1 MNLKK
6 IIIFYPSFERG
17 GVELILINLIK
28 YFLKKKIKIILFS
41 ANFKEHK
48 IISNNLFELKKF
60 ENKKKN
66 FIPKRVSTAINASK
80 ALIDELK
87 KSDVKNTVVF
97 SLQSSSLSI
106 FLSKIFKFKVVV
118 RNAEDPIYSTI
129 YAEKKLFAIL
139 VLIFKFLTYNFAD
152 GIITNSIGSKK
163 SIKKL
168 IFFKK
173 KVRHIYNPYLSRII
187 KKTNF
192 KKNDYI
198 LSIGR
203 LTKQKDFENLIRSF
217 KILQKEIKNYKLII
231 IGDGELKK
239 KLYKVTQELGLNKK
253 ILFLGWTKN
262 LDKYYKKSK
271 IFVLNSLYEGLGN
284 VVIDAANYELP
295 IITTNCKSGPP
306 EIIDNGRGGFLVPLK
321 SPLAL
326 SEKIKFVIN
335 NNQVAKSKSLY
346 AKKRIN
352 RFLCEKNS
360 HIYLNFLENKLN
372 DR

>member
-17 GVELILINLIK
+17 GVELVLINLIK
-28 YFLKKKIKIILFS
+28 HFLKKKIKIVLFS
-41 ANFKEHK
+41 ANFKESK

-60 ENKKKN
+60 ENKKNN
-66 FIPKRVSTAINASK
+66 FLPKRVSSALNASK

-87 KSDVKNTVVF
+87 KSDVKNTIVF

-106 FLSKIFKFKVVV
+106 LLSKIFKFKIVV

-129 YAEKKLFAIL
+129 YAERKLFAL
-139 VLIFKFLTYNFAD
+139 FVLLLKVFTYNFAD
-152 GIITNSIGSKK
+152 GIITNSIGSKR

-173 KVRHIYNPYLSRII
+173 KINHIYNPYLSNII
-187 KKTNF
+187 QKTNY
-192 KKNDYI
+192 KKNNYI

-203 LTKQKDFENLIRSF
+203 LTKQKDFENLIKSF
-217 KILQKEIKNYKLII
+217 NFLQKDIKNYQLII
-231 IGDGELKK
+231 VGDGELKK
-239 KLYKVTQELGLNKK
+239 KLFKITQELDLKK
-253 ILFLGWTKN
+253 KVLFPGWSKN
-262 LDKYYKKSK
+262 LSKYYKNSK
-271 IFVLNSLYEGLGN
+271 IFVLNSVYEGLGN
-284 VVIDAANYELP
+284 VLIDAANYELP
-295 IITTNCKSGPP
+295 IITTNCKSGPS
-306 EIIDNGRGGFLVPLK
+306 EIIDNGKGGFLVPLK

-326 SEKIKFVIN
+326 FKKIKFVIN
-335 NNQVAKSKSLY
+335 NDKIAKSKTKH
-346 AKKRIN
+346 AKKRVY

-360 HIYLNFLENKLN
+360 CIYLNFLENILN